1 MAQPRAVGDREAELV
16 VAERVFGGVVA
27 LGVAVSGSGAADVT
41 HGTRTGVGG
50 DGEERH
56 GRGDGVERL
65 SERIVTFV
73 ILCKDLHLCQDQDGG

>member
-50 DGEERH
+50 DGE
-56 GRGDGVERL
+56 
-65 SERIVTFV
+65 
-73 ILCKDLHLCQDQDGG
+73 ILLFSFLIIFFFFISYKKT